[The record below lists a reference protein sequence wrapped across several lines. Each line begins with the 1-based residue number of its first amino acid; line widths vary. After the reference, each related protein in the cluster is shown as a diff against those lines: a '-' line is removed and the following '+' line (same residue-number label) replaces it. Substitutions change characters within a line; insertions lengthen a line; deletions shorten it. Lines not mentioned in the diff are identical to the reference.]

1 MSFTAIAD
9 SLAAYRLAQRIP
21 TGGSYVLRLIAVCFV
36 GTHIP
41 LIVACL
47 YFLSFAEGGLSSR
60 IPELLVLLVATLLGT
75 AFTIAGVRMVLAPI
89 VRSSRA
95 LGLYVDKRILPA
107 LPLEYT
113 DEAGRLMAAV
123 QTVTERLEMALR
135 QQERLATLDP
145 LTGIP
150 NRRVLFEGSVQ
161 IFNDARRSK
170 TSLAMVVMDID
181 RFKTINDTYGH
192 AVGDIVIKAVAD
204 VIRDGAE
211 DMEIIARLGGEE
223 FAILMPGVSLTTA
236 RDRTERMRTRISA
249 LTFSEMPDRTITIS
263 AGVALARP
271 QSEATIH
278 SVLERADH
286 AMYSAK
292 ESGRDR
298 VTVFG

>member
-1 MSFTAIAD
+1 MSFTNIAD

-41 LIVACL
+41 LIVACI
-47 YFLSFAEGGLSSR
+47 YFLSFGQGGLSSHV
-60 IPELLVLLVATLLGT
+60 PELVMLLLATLLGT
-75 AFTIAGVRMVLAPI
+75 TFTIVGVRMILAPI

-95 LGLYVDKRILPA
+95 LGLYVDKRVLPA

-123 QTVTERLEMALR
+123 QTVTESLEMSLR
-135 QQERLATLDP
+135 QQERLAMLDP

-150 NRRVLFEGSVQ
+150 NRRVLFEGSAQ
-161 IFNDARRSK
+161 IFNDARRRR
-170 TSLAMVVMDID
+170 TGLAMVVMDID
-181 RFKTINDTYGH
+181 HFKTINDTYGH

-204 VIRDGAE
+204 IIRDSAGGN
-211 DMEIIARLGGEE
+211 EIVARLGGEE
-223 FAILMPGVSLTTA
+223 FAILMPDVSLATA
-236 RDRTERMRTRISA
+236 SARTELVRIRISG
-249 LTFSEMPDRTITIS
+249 LTFAQMPGRTVTIS
-263 AGVALARP
+263 AGVALAHP

-292 ESGRDR
+292 ESGRNR
-298 VTVFG
+298 VAAYE